1 MAFGRSPH
9 GPSTAVGQATG
20 TPAGSVGAPRP
31 ASEAEA
37 ELERS
42 LSLLRATLE
51 ATTDGIL
58 VVDDTGKI
66 VTYNQQFVEMWRI
79 PEDVLAARDDERAIA
94 YVLDQLTDPDGFQS
108 KIKELY
114 ADPDAESFDVLLFR
128 DGRIFERYSKP
139 QRIGGISV
147 GRVWSFR
154 DVTER
159 GRAEEALR
167 AAEQKHRALV
177 ETIPAIVYVD
187 AADALSSTLYIS
199 PQVESVLGY
208 TAEEWK
214 ADPELCSKIIHPED
228 RAWVAA
234 ETERVT
240 DAKGEW
246 RAEYRMIAKDGR
258 TVWIHDV
265 ATLVRDDSGHPAF
278 WQGVLLDI
286 TEGRQAEEALRAA
299 EKKYRALV
307 EGIPAVVYLAEFGTS
322 GPWRYVSPRIEEVLG
337 YSPEEWMADPDLWY
351 QRIHPEDRQIA
362 AVTEAHTRTTGEP
375 LGVEYRM
382 IAKDGRVVWV
392 RDEAVAVRDDDGRPL
407 FLQGFMHD
415 VTDRKQAEEE
425 LRRQKEELGVLHET
439 ATQAQEALRQAYERE
454 RETAERLRTVD
465 EMKNAFM
472 AAVSHELRTPLS
484 SILGFAMT
492 LDREEMTLGPE
503 ESREILRRLAR
514 NARKLDRLLSDLLDL
529 DRLNRGIV
537 EPRRRPT
544 DVGALVRRAVDECDF
559 LSGREVRVDADA
571 LLVSID
577 GPKVERIVENLLA
590 NAAKHT
596 LPDTPV
602 WVRAARA
609 DDGVLLIVE
618 DAGPGVPEQLKSS
631 IFEPFNHGTP
641 VTHAPGTGIGLSLVA
656 RFAQL
661 HGGRAWV
668 EDRAGGGASF
678 RVYLPAPSD

>member
-1 MAFGRSPH
+1 MAIGRSPH
-9 GPSTAVGQATG
+9 GPGAAVGRAAG
-20 TPAGSVGAPRP
+20 NPAAPLGGPRP

-37 ELERS
+37 EAERS

-51 ATTDGIL
+51 STTDGIL
-58 VVDDTGKI
+58 VVDESGRI

-79 PEDVLAARDDERAIA
+79 PEDVMAARDDERAIA
-94 YVLDQLTDPDGFQS
+94 YVLDQLTDPEGFLA
-108 KIKELY
+108 KVRELY
-114 ADPDAESFDVLLFR
+114 AHPEAESYDVLPFK
-128 DGRIFERYSKP
+128 DGRTFERYSKP
-139 QRIGGISV
+139 QRVGGISL
-147 GRVWSFR
+147 GRMWSFR

-159 GRAEEALR
+159 ERAE
-167 AAEQKHRALV
+167 Q
-177 ETIPAIVYVD
+177 
-187 AADALSSTLYIS
+187 
-199 PQVESVLGY
+199 
-208 TAEEWK
+208 
-214 ADPELCSKIIHPED
+214 
-228 RAWVAA
+228 
-234 ETERVT
+234 
-240 DAKGEW
+240 
-246 RAEYRMIAKDGR
+246 
-258 TVWIHDV
+258 
-265 ATLVRDDSGHPAF
+265 
-278 WQGVLLDI
+278 
-286 TEGRQAEEALRAA
+286 ALRAA

-307 EGIPAVVYLAEFGTS
+307 EGIPAIVYLAEFGTS

-337 YSPEEWMADPDLWY
+337 YTPEEWMADPDIWY
-351 QRIHPEDRQIA
+351 QRIHPEDREIA
-362 AVTEAHTRTTGEP
+362 AVTEAHTRATGDP

-382 IAKDGRVVWV
+382 LARDGRVVWV
-392 RDEAVAVRDDDGRPL
+392 RDEAVVVRDDDGRPL

-425 LRRQKEELGVLHET
+425 LRRQKEELAALHET
-439 ATQAQEALRQAYERE
+439 ATQAQEALRQAFERE

-465 EMKNAFM
+465 EMKNAFL

-492 LDREEMTLGPE
+492 LDREEMTLQPE
-503 ESREILRRLAR
+503 ESRELLRRLAM

-544 DVGALVRRAVDECDF
+544 DVGALVRRSVDECDF
-559 LSGREVRVDADA
+559 LGGREVRVDAEA

-596 LPDTPV
+596 PPDTPV
-602 WVRAARA
+602 WVRAGRA
-609 DDGVLLIVE
+609 EEGVLLVVE
-618 DAGPGVPEQLKSS
+618 DAGPGVPENLRSS

-656 RFAQL
+656 RFAEL

-668 EDRAGGGASF
+668 EDRPGGGASF
-678 RVYLPAPSD
+678 RVYLPAASA

>member
-1 MAFGRSPH
+1 MAIGRSPH
-9 GPSTAVGQATG
+9 GPATAVGQATG
-20 TPAGSVGAPRP
+20 IPAASAGTPRP
-31 ASEAEA
+31 ESEAEA

-79 PEDVLAARDDERAIA
+79 PEDVLTARDDDRAIA
-94 YVLDQLTDPDGFQS
+94 YVLDQLTDSDGFVA
-108 KIKELY
+108 KVKELY
-114 ADPDAESFDVLLFR
+114 ADPDAESYDVLMFK

-159 GRAEEALR
+159 RRAEEALR
-167 AAEQKHRALV
+167 AAEEKHRALV
-177 ETIPAIVYVD
+177 ETIPAVVYVD

-214 ADPELCSKIIHPED
+214 ADPELCNKIIHPED
-228 RAWVAA
+228 RAWVVE

-258 TVWIHDV
+258 TVWVHDQ
-265 ATLVRDDSGHPAF
+265 ATLVRDESGAPAF

-307 EGIPAVVYLAEFGTS
+307 EGIPAIVYLAEFGTS
-322 GPWRYVSPRIEEVLG
+322 GPWRYVNPRIEQVLG
-337 YSPEEWMADPDLWY
+337 YTPQEWMSDPDIWY
-351 QRIHPEDRQIA
+351 QRIHPDDQQIA

-382 IAKDGRVVWV
+382 VARDGRVVWV
-392 RDEAVAVRDDDGRPL
+392 RDEAVVVRDDDGRPL
-407 FLQGFMHD
+407 FLQGFMYD
-415 VTDRKQAEEE
+415 VTDRKHAEEE
-425 LRRQKEELGVLHET
+425 LRRQKEELAVLHET
-439 ATQAQEALRQAYERE
+439 ATKAQEALQQAYERE

-492 LDREEMTLGPE
+492 LDREEMTLQPE

-514 NARKLDRLLSDLLDL
+514 NARKLERLLSDLLDL

-559 LSGREVRVDADA
+559 LSGREVRVEADG

-596 LPDTPV
+596 PPDSSV

-609 DDGVLLIVE
+609 DGGVLLMVE
-618 DAGPGVPEQLKSS
+618 DAGPGVPQHLRSS
-631 IFEPFNHGTP
+631 IFEPFHHGTP

-656 RFAQL
+656 RFAEL

-678 RVYLPAPSD
+678 RVYLPGPTP